1 VTPRPVASGGANP
14 PGGAHPPGAAEFA
27 MLAFLGTAWGSSFL
41 FTGVAVK
48 AIPPLTLA
56 ALRIVIGMTVLLLAA
71 RLAGHRLP
79 TDARAWRNFL
89 LMGLTNSAI
98 PFMLLT
104 GGQARIDSGLAAI
117 LIAATPLFTLLL
129 AHPFTDDKATPRKI
143 VGAAIGFGGIVLLL
157 GPAALAGIGASVL
170 GQVMILGAGLSFA
183 ATQIL
188 ARRMRNDAPAPISA
202 ACSLV
207 CSALWMVPLA
217 LAVDRPWAAAAD
229 WQAPSGWLAVAGAV
243 AALGCLST
251 GIAHLGFF
259 WLIGR
264 AGPNFVSMNNY
275 IAPVVGVAWGWLLL
289 GERLSWTAIGGLV
302 VILAGVAFATWPRRR
317 APKAA
322 PAPAISA

>member
-1 VTPRPVASGGANP
+1 VTPP
-14 PGGAHPPGAAEFA
+14 PGAAAPPGAAEFA
-27 MLAFLGTAWGSSFL
+27 MLAFLGAAWGSSFL

-56 ALRIVIGMTVLLLAA
+56 ALRILVGMTVLLAAA

-79 TDARAWRNFL
+79 TGARAWRNFL

-98 PFMLLT
+98 PFMLLS

-143 VGAAIGFGGIVLLL
+143 LGAAIGFLGIVLLL
-157 GPAALAGIGASVL
+157 GPAALAGLGGGVL
-170 GQVMILGAGLSFA
+170 GQLMILGAGLSFA

-188 ARRMRNDAPAPISA
+188 ARRMHNDAPAPISA

-217 LAVDRPWAAAAD
+217 LAIDRPWATAAQ
-229 WQAPSGWLAVAGAV
+229 WQAEGGWLAAAGAV
-243 AALGCLST
+243 AALGCIST
-251 GIAHLGFF
+251 GVAHLGFF

-275 IAPVVGVAWGWLLL
+275 ISPLVGVAWGWLLL
-289 GERLSWTAIGGLV
+289 GERLSWTALGGLV
-302 VILAGVAFATWPRRR
+302 VILAGVAVATWPRRPPR
-317 APKAA
+317 RDAA
-322 PAPAISA
+322 PAATST